1 MLFNSRFLKG
11 LYSNDTQVWK
21 LSIINRIV
29 LAKSQQ
35 ILGLVYEKGKNKKF

>member
-11 LYSNDTQVWK
+11 LYSNDTQVQE

-29 LAKSQQ
+29 RAKSQQ
-35 ILGLVYEKGKNKKF
+35 IIGLAYEKGNNKKF